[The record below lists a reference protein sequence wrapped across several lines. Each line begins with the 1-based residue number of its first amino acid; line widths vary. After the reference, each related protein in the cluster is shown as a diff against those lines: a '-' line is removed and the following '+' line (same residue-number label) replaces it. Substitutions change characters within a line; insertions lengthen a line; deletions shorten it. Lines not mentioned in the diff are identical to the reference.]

1 MDILGMSLPVAAIVF
16 GILLFVL
23 AVIVKIPK
31 NAGTRKTVK
40 TIGVLLL
47 ALGIMFLF
55 IFPMINLQFA
65 AGPTGYQ
72 ASWSIEVV
80 ADVTAATWDDTIVAD
95 ADLWD
100 AAQSDCVSN
109 NAFCTALISA
119 TQVGTAIN
127 TIAPDEI
134 LVDINVLRTDN
145 DPNVADADDFQTL
158 YMTAPSVIPIWTN
171 TTNFDQFSVLAAD
184 VNGRFYMYADD
195 EGGDGHII
203 APGETLP
210 VAFMQPA
217 DSEIVRF
224 GFQLNPVGY
233 GADGQ
238 TAGIS
243 GFTLTWIVGGYAID
257 VYVQVDA
264 IA

>member
-1 MDILGMSLPVAAIVF
+1 
-16 GILLFVL
+16 
-23 AVIVKIPK
+23 
-31 NAGTRKTVK
+31 
-40 TIGVLLL
+40 
-47 ALGIMFLF
+47 
-55 IFPMINLQFA
+55 
-65 AGPTGYQ
+65 
-72 ASWSIEVV
+72 
-80 ADVTAATWDDTIVAD
+80 
-95 ADLWD
+95 
-100 AAQSDCVSN
+100 
-109 NAFCTALISA
+109 
-119 TQVGTAIN
+119 
-127 TIAPDEI
+127 
-134 LVDINVLRTDN
+134 LVDINVIRTDN
-145 DPNVADADDFQTL
+145 NPDVPDADDFQTL
-158 YMTAPSVIPIWTN
+158 YMTAPSVIPTWTN
-171 TTNFDQFSVLAAD
+171 TTNFDEFSVLASD

-195 EGGDGHII
+195 EGGDGHFI

-243 GFTLTWIVGGYAID
+243 GYTLTWIVGGYSID

>member
-1 MDILGMSLPVAAIVF
+1 MEILGMGIWSFMIVL
-16 GILLFVL
+16 GILGIAFTWM
-23 AVIVKIPK
+23 KIPK
-31 NAGTRKTVK
+31 SKGTRKTIK
-40 TIGVLLL
+40 TLSI
-47 ALGIMFLF
+47 LGLVFGIFFLF
-55 IFPMINLQFA
+55 VIPVVNFQWA
-65 AGPTGYQ
+65 AGPAGYQ
-72 ASWSIEVV
+72 ASWSIDIV

-100 AAQSDCVSN
+100 AAQSDCVSG
-109 NAFCTALISA
+109 NAFCTALVTA
-119 TQVGTAIN
+119 TRVGTAIN

-134 LVDINVLRTDN
+134 LVDINVVRRDN
-145 DPNVADADDFQTL
+145 DPNVDDADDFQTL
-158 YMTAPSVIPIWTN
+158 YMTAPSSISVWTN
-171 TTNFDQFSVLAAD
+171 TTNFDQFSVLAQD

-195 EGGDGHII
+195 EGGDGHFI

-224 GFQLNPVGY
+224 GFQLNPVGF

-243 GFTLTWIVGGYAID
+243 GFTMTWIVGGYSID